1 MAKKLS
7 PRMQHVLSRMREGYK
22 LTTSTAFST
31 GLGATLSHP
40 DKPGWENPSRATVQA
55 LEDRGLIVRHYG
67 FPSATYTLA
76 AAPDAKEPTPM
87 R

>member
-7 PRMQHVLSRMREGYK
+7 PRMQHVLARMREGYK
-22 LTTSTAFST
+22 LTTSTAYGMGS
-31 GLGATLSHP
+31 GAMLSHP
-40 DKPGWENPSRATVQA
+40 DKSGWENPSISTVQA

-67 FPSATYTLA
+67 FPSATYTLV
-76 AAPDAKEPTPM
+76 AAPNAKEPTPM